1 MARSLDEIRKDME
14 QIDNMP
20 IKPNFKRPKEGDV
33 IDEEKSVVWNRGQVI
48 DMQIAYDEACCQ
60 LKAAKSEKF
69 KAIRAELHE
78 AIVDEVGGNIREQD
92 ARAIYEYAWQENHSY
107 GYHDVFCMLSE
118 LIELVSGIVN
128 HTN

>member
-14 QIDNMP
+14 KIDNMP
-20 IKPNFKRPKEGDV
+20 IKPDFKRPKEGDI

-48 DMQIAYDEACCQ
+48 DMQIAYDEACCK
-60 LKAAKSEKF
+60 LRAAKSEKL

-92 ARAIYEYAWQENHSY
+92 ARAIYEYAWQESHSY

-118 LIELVSGIVN
+118 LIDLISSIVN